1 MTASQ
6 LFKIEKKIDNSAAN
20 KVLGD
25 GPTMSP
31 ATGVSFS
38 TLYTKCTGISHW
50 LPHVVGM
57 QAAGEY
63 V

>member
-1 MTASQ
+1 MTTSQ
-6 LFKIEKKIDNSAAN
+6 LFKIEKIIDNSVAN

-25 GPTMSP
+25 WPTMSP
-31 ATGVSFS
+31 AARVSFS
-38 TLYTKCTGISHW
+38 TLYTKCIGIIHW
-50 LPHVVGM
+50 LLHVAGM